1 MAKILTKT
9 RRIRFSENDILL
21 MESLKKYRIKPTTF
35 LRNAFREK
43 IKRDKP
49 IILQEEMER
58 IESIKLP
65 F

>member
-1 MAKILTKT
+1 MAKILIKT

-35 LRNAFREK
+35 LRDAFREK

-49 IILQEEMER
+49 VILEQEKER

>member
-35 LRNAFREK
+35 LRDAFREK